1 MSKPLGMTG
10 LKQHDEKFPL
20 LYRGKVLDNLDPS
33 QFGRIKIQV
42 YPMFADITDSTLIPW
57 AIPAMGLNVGAG
69 LGFGT
74 FCVPDIGANVWVF
87 FEMGDIY
94 QPVYFAE
101 ATDGL
106 KGLPTSRISGT
117 DPEDYPLVRVM
128 RTQNGIQI
136 KINDYNGTEDHR
148 DIRIDHP
155 SGSWI
160 EFYPDGRATL
170 HTTDEDGTILLE
182 TDEAQI
188 NLVAKLN
195 NISLNPGP
203 TKRSIV
209 NALSHTVVFK
219 SSGTLNGDDGG
230 LVCVSGSGAISV
242 PNASAY
248 EGLMYKF
255 KRLDNGCTVVTCP
268 PAVDGDSY
276 FNLGPVIQTPP
287 AGAWAFTQIIS
298 NGTQWLIA

>member
-1 MSKPLGMTG
+1 MGQPLGVTG
-10 LKQHDEKFPL
+10 LKQHNEKFPL

-33 QFGRIKIQV
+33 QLGRIKIRV
-42 YPMFADITDSTLIPW
+42 YPMFAGITDGDSTLIPW
-57 AIPAMGLNVGAG
+57 ATPAMGLNVGAG

-74 FCVPDIGANVWVF
+74 FCVPDVGANVWVF

-136 KINDYNGTEDHR
+136 KINDYNDEEDHR
-148 DIRIDHP
+148 DIRVDHP
-155 SGSWI
+155 SGSWV
-160 EFYPDGRATL
+160 EFYPDGKATL
-170 HTTDEDGTILLE
+170 HTTTEDGTVLIE

-188 NLVAKLN
+188 NLVAKIN
-195 NISLNPGP
+195 NIYLNPGP

-219 SSGTLNGDDGG
+219 GSGTLNGDDGG
-230 LVCVSGSGAISV
+230 LVCVSGSGTINV
-242 PNASAY
+242 PAATAY

-255 KRLDNGCTVVTCP
+255 KRLDDGYTVVNCP
-268 PAVDGDSY
+268 PAVDDLTY
-276 FNLGPVIQTPP
+276 FELGPAVGPG
-287 AGAWAFTQIIS
+287 GAWAFQQIIS
-298 NGTQWLIA
+298 NGVQWLKA